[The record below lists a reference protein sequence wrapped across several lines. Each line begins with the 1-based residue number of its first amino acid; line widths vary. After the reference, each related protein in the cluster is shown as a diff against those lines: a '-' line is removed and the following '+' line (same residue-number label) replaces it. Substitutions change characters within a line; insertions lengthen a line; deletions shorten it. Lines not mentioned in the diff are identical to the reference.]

1 MNKEIRAEVQR
12 LSGLDKSTCSLL
24 LSGLERVFQE
34 EVIHMTTIKLDGLG
48 LFVPHKHP
56 EYLQDDPASGQVLL
70 YPPRITCRFQPQG
83 ETAPGVSVSVPASG
97 GASIERIQLST
108 LLADYVKLT
117 PEQADAFLR
126 ALIQSTISHLQA
138 GEEVTW
144 TNFGTFRIVNFRDG
158 ASSRIAWVIDD
169 KMREQINA
177 PFSCFEPVPVG
188 QMEVKPE
195 VPEEETTDSSESVD
209 TEVDEPLAEVPAEVP
224 EEPQVLSEPEEEPIE
239 APEVTESQNETVE
252 APEEETPVIV
262 PEAAQ
267 EEVPEEPLPESPR
280 ETPQEEAEKG
290 QETLNGPAQIVQKQ
304 HKSLRKWIFAG
315 IIFLFLIIICNI
327 CASLLPTK
335 SEVKQHPE
343 AEESAVV
350 ASAEVPVEEPAEES
364 AEEPDEETNAESNED
379 PAEQSS
385 EPQTSVPAAL
395 PVEISS
401 DSESAAAAQTTPAKS
416 TVQMYWLTDDG
427 ERRTERV
434 QPGDRLTLMAQR
446 LYGNKAFWVYL
457 YEVNK
462 DQLKSPN
469 NVTAGMNLYLP
480 DPIYWQIDATN
491 DTSVQ
496 TALRRAA
503 KLVQ

>member
-83 ETAPGVSVSVPASG
+83 ETAPGVSVSVPATG
-97 GASIERIQLST
+97 VASIERMQLST
-108 LLADYVKLT
+108 LLADYVKLI
-117 PEQADAFLR
+117 PEQADAFLQ

-138 GEEVTW
+138 GEEVMW

-188 QMEVKPE
+188 QMEVKPKA
-195 VPEEETTDSSESVD
+195 PEEGTIDSSESVD
-209 TEVDEPLAEVPAEVP
+209 TEVDEPLAEAPAEVP

-239 APEVTESQNETVE
+239 ALEVTESQNETVE

-267 EEVPEEPLPESPR
+267 EEVPKEPLQESPQ

-335 SEVKQHPE
+335 SEVKQHTE
-343 AEESAVV
+343 AEEPAVV
-350 ASAEVPVEEPAEES
+350 ASAEAPVEESAEDPTEES
-364 AEEPDEETNAESNED
+364 AEEPNEES
-379 PAEQSS
+379 AEQ
-385 EPQTSVPAAL
+385 PASVPVAL
-395 PVEISS
+395 PEEISS
-401 DSESAAAAQTTPAKS
+401 DSESAAAALTTPAKS

>member
-126 ALIQSTISHLQA
+126 ALIQSSISHLQA

-158 ASSRIAWVIDD
+158 ASRRIAWVIDD

-195 VPEEETTDSSESVD
+195 APEEETIDSSESVD
-209 TEVDEPLAEVPAEVP
+209 PEVDEPLAEVPAEEP
-224 EEPQVLSEPEEEPIE
+224 EEPQVLTEPEEEPNE
-239 APEVTESQNETVE
+239 TPEVTESQDETVE

-262 PEAAQ
+262 PEAAP
-267 EEVPEEPLPESPR
+267 EEVPEEPLQESPQ

-335 SEVKQHPE
+335 SEVKQHTE
-343 AEESAVV
+343 AEEPAVV
-350 ASAEVPVEEPAEES
+350 ASAEAPVEES
-364 AEEPDEETNAESNED
+364 AEEPTEESAEEPNEES
-379 PAEQSS
+379 AEQ
-385 EPQTSVPAAL
+385 PASVPVAL
-395 PVEISS
+395 PEEISS
-401 DSESAAAAQTTPAKS
+401 DSESAAAALTTPAKS

-469 NVTAGMNLYLP
+469 NVTVGMNLYLP
-480 DPIYWQIDATN
+480 DPVYWQIDATN
-491 DTSVQ
+491 DTSIQ

>member
-126 ALIQSTISHLQA
+126 ALIQSSISHLQA

-158 ASSRIAWVIDD
+158 ASRRIAWVIDD

-195 VPEEETTDSSESVD
+195 APEEETIDSSESVVP
-209 TEVDEPLAEVPAEVP
+209 EVDEPLAEVPAEEP
-224 EEPQVLSEPEEEPIE
+224 EEPQVLTEPEEEPNEI
-239 APEVTESQNETVE
+239 PEVTESQDETVE

-262 PEAAQ
+262 PEVAP
-267 EEVPEEPLPESPR
+267 EEVPEEPLQDSPQ

-335 SEVKQHPE
+335 SEVKQHTE
-343 AEESAVV
+343 AEEPAVV
-350 ASAEVPVEEPAEES
+350 ASAEAPVEESAEDPTEES
-364 AEEPDEETNAESNED
+364 AEEPNEES
-379 PAEQSS
+379 AEQ
-385 EPQTSVPAAL
+385 PASVPVAL
-395 PVEISS
+395 PEEISS
-401 DSESAAAAQTTPAKS
+401 DSESAAAALTTPAKS

-491 DTSVQ
+491 DTSIQ